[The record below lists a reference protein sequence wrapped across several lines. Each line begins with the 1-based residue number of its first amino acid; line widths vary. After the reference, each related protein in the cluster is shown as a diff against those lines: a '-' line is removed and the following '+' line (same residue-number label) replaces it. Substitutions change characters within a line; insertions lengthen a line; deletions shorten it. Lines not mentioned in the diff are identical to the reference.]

1 MLAQTSLD
9 WIRCEKMGQ
18 ESVELKLL
26 SYNIHSCFGVDG
38 RYDPSRIAGIIADSG
53 ADLVALQEVD
63 SSLEVRDG
71 LNQLQYIA
79 YRTGLI
85 SLMGPTLRR
94 GYGSYGNALL
104 SRWPFEAARE
114 IDLTYR
120 KFEPRGLLQAK
131 LTLGKKKLSLFNT
144 HFGLKHWERKFQSAR
159 LYDELENDLHDYAL
173 IFGDFNEWF
182 GWSRNLR
189 WLENSFSKIPRVPTY
204 PSRWPRFALDRIF
217 ASPALEFF
225 DWRIL
230 SDRQSKAASDHLPIA
245 ARVKLLIN

>member
-1 MLAQTSLD
+1 MNHA
-9 WIRCEKMGQ
+9 K
-18 ESVELKLL
+18 ELKVL

-38 RYDPSRIAGIIADSG
+38 KYDPSRVASVIQSSG

-71 LNQLQYIA
+71 LNQLQYLA

-85 SLMGPTLRR
+85 PLMGPTLKR

-104 SRWPFEAARE
+104 SRFPFQAYRE

-131 LTLGKKKLSLFNT
+131 LEIKGVQVSVFNT
-144 HFGLKHWERKFQSAR
+144 HFGLKHWERKFQSQR
-159 LYDELENDLHDYAL
+159 LCDEINNDVHDCAL

-182 GWSRNLR
+182 GWSRNLH
-189 WLENSFSKIPRVPTY
+189 WLESSFSRIPRMRTY

-217 ASPALEFF
+217 ASPRAEFIECEVVQ
-225 DWRIL
+225 DAQTRV
-230 SDRQSKAASDHLPIA
+230 ASDHLPVTATI
-245 ARVKLLIN
+245 KLF

>member
-1 MLAQTSLD
+1 MFAS
-9 WIRCEKMGQ
+9 IECERMGQ
-18 ESVELKLL
+18 EFLELNLL
-26 SYNIHSCFGVDG
+26 SYNIHSCFGIDG
-38 RYDPSRIAGIIADSG
+38 RYDPSRVASIIEESG

-71 LNQLQYIA
+71 LNQLQYLA
-79 YRTGLI
+79 YRTGLH
-85 SLMGPTLRR
+85 SLMGPTLKR

-114 IDLTYR
+114 INLTYR

-131 LTLGKKKLSLFNT
+131 LTIQDQKISLFNT
-144 HFGLKHWERKFQSAR
+144 HFGLKHWERKFQAAR
-159 LYDELENDLHDYAL
+159 LCDELENDIHDCAL

-189 WLENSFSKIPRVPTY
+189 WLEQSFSKIPRVPTY

-217 ASPALEFF
+217 ASPEAHFT
-225 DWRIL
+225 DWKIL
-230 SDRQSKAASDHLPIA
+230 SDQKSKVASDHLPVMGKV
-245 ARVKLLIN
+245 RVPIG

>member
-1 MLAQTSLD
+1 MD
-9 WIRCEKMGQ
+9 VPC
-18 ESVELKLL
+18 VELKLL
-26 SYNIHSCFGVDG
+26 SYNIHSCFGIDR
-38 RYDPSRIAGIIADSG
+38 RYDPSRIARIIAESG

-71 LNQLQYIA
+71 LNQLQYLA
-79 YRTGLI
+79 YQTGLI
-85 SLMGPTLRR
+85 PIMGPTLKR
-94 GYGSYGNALL
+94 GYGAYGNALL
-104 SRWPFEAARE
+104 SRWPFEAVRE
-114 IDLTYR
+114 INLSYR

-131 LTLGKKKLSLFNT
+131 FTLQGKKLSVFNT

-159 LYDELENDLHDYAL
+159 LCDEIENDIHDCAL

-182 GWSRNLR
+182 RWSRNLR

-217 ASPALEFF
+217 ASPGAEFS

-230 SDRQSKAASDHLPIA
+230 SDQKSKVASDHLPVLA
-245 ARVKLLIN
+245 KVKLALN